1 MRPEVTA
8 AWIVGAATLLLA
20 GCAKSPSPAPT
31 KAAAPGTVNAAA
43 TAESGAAD
51 IAALVRTLSEKTD
64 ETSQVVV
71 IDQLAEAGQNAKAA
85 IDALVKATA
94 HPSERV
100 RWHAARAIGLIGEDA
115 IANLPTLVGL
125 LNDDDPIV
133 VAQSAAAIGLIRVD
147 DERTDTPA
155 KDAALYAAAIEPLTT
170 TTVHPDPRARR
181 AALRALLALH
191 ASPQAVAPLLAKQ
204 LADADPS
211 VVLPVLHTLADMDE
225 AGMPFLIEA
234 LKDARGRYWAA
245 VALAEIGPEAAAA
258 TEPLA
263 TLAATGEPEERLQA
277 FLTLAAIGEKAAA
290 ATPVAI
296 KALESDDNS
305 LRFAAAFAL
314 GQMKAANADAAL
326 RKAAAGADP
335 FLATVASWALAR
347 IHPDDASLSKEA
359 VKRLRERLDDDNPKA
374 RAAAASGLSDLATLL
389 DAGERQ
395 ALAREFAPLLRD
407 PDPATA
413 TSGGAAL
420 IRLGPDAVDTLRGLL
435 SDPVVRVA
443 ALEIL
448 AALGDAAAPATDE
461 LIGLLG
467 DEDEHVKGDAA
478 VALGAIGPA
487 AAKAVPSLEKILA
500 NGGGPSG
507 PRYAAAYAL
516 ARIGAAAKPALA
528 TLRGLVDTDDNVLAT
543 VVVWAILKISPE
555 DTSIVETAMPKLR
568 KALRNGDDNVRL
580 EAAVALGEIGPAAAG
595 AVPLLEL
602 VEEDDAVKAVRGAA
616 AQALAK
622 IRPRNASGR

>member
-1 MRPEVTA
+1 VDRGGGDTSPRRLCEV
-8 AWIVGAATLLLA
+8 
-20 GCAKSPSPAPT
+20 
-31 KAAAPGTVNAAA
+31 A

-245 VALAEIGPEAAAA
+245 
-258 TEPLA
+258 
-263 TLAATGEPEERLQA
+263 GEPEERLQA

-326 RKAAAGADP
+326 RKAAAGTDP

-516 ARIGAAAKPALA
+516 ARSVVSSTPTTTCWRPWWCGRSSRSLPKTPRSSKPRCPSSARLCGTA
-528 TLRGLVDTDDNVLAT
+528 TTMCGSRRR
-543 VVVWAILKISPE
+543 WHW
-555 DTSIVETAMPKLR
+555 
-568 KALRNGDDNVRL
+568 VRS
-580 EAAVALGEIGPAAAG
+580 A
-595 AVPLLEL
+595 
-602 VEEDDAVKAVRGAA
+602 R
-616 AQALAK
+616 
-622 IRPRNASGR
+622 RPRVRSRCSNWSRKTTP